1 MRSRWSDADARRAV
15 DEWGPQQGEL
25 LALRIYS
32 SRLIGAEAELVL
44 HGGGNTSL
52 KAPYRT
58 LLGDNLDCL
67 YVKGSGSSLD
77 RVGPRDFPALDLG
90 YLRRLEALPS
100 LSDEEMVNQLRT
112 HLFDASAPNPS
123 VEALL
128 HAFLPHRFV
137 DHSHAD
143 AVLALTNQ
151 PDGEKLIREALG
163 DGVVVLPYI
172 MPGFPLAK
180 AVAHAVRDLPGAPA
194 IVLIKHG
201 LFTFGADARE
211 SYERHIAHVDACE
224 QFAQARARGRR
235 VMSLGGPSALG
246 AAPPAELVARA
257 APVLRGLLAERAPD
271 REAPPRRMILD
282 WRATPEVLAFCASD
296 AAPALAGRGPLTPD
310 HVIRTKALPLF
321 VEDPAWDDALCLEKQ
336 LGRAVASYRTAYD
349 AYFEAQVH
357 TKGVSRKKLDSAPRV
372 VLLPGAGALCFGKT
386 KRDAAIAADI
396 TEHTLRT
403 KALAEA
409 LGRYEALT
417 LSDLFDMEYWSLEQ
431 AKLGRTGELPLE
443 RQVVL
448 VTGGAGAIGFGVAD
462 VCAAA
467 GAHVVLGD
475 LDGARA
481 TAAAEQLIREH
492 GSGRAL
498 GVAMDVTHEASVR
511 SAFDAACVTYG
522 GVDVVVANAGV
533 AVVAPIA
540 NLSVS
545 DVRHVADV
553 NYLGVLLTL
562 REAARIFRMQG
573 TGGNIIVNA
582 SKNVFAP
589 GKDFGAYSASKAAA
603 HQIGKV
609 AAIELAPLGVR
620 VNLIN
625 ADAVFAEGEIPSGLW
640 QTVGPARAT
649 SRGLPVEALPDF
661 YRDRS
666 LLRTRVSARH
676 VGNAVVFFASNQTPT
691 TGATLPVDGGIVEAF
706 PR

>member
-1 MRSRWSDADARRAV
+1 MQSRWREADARRAV
-15 DEWGPQQGEL
+15 EEWGPTEGEL
-25 LALRIYS
+25 LALRLYS
-32 SRLIGAEAELVL
+32 SRLIGAEPELVL

-52 KAPYRT
+52 KAHYRT
-58 LLGDNLDCL
+58 LLGDRVECL

-77 RVGPRDFPALDLG
+77 RVGPRDFPALDLA

-112 HLFDASAPNPS
+112 HLFDAAAPNPS

-151 PDGEKLIREALG
+151 PDGEKCIREALG
-163 DGVVVLPYI
+163 DGVAVLPYI

-180 AVAHAVRDLPGAPA
+180 AVAKAVRDEPDVTG
-194 IVLIKHG
+194 IVLVKHG

-211 SYERHIAHVDACE
+211 SYERHIEHVDAC
-224 QFAQARARGRR
+224 QRFAEARTQG
-235 VMSLGGPSALG
+235 VVSIG
-246 AAPPAELVARA
+246 APAPFAPAPPAELVARA
-257 APVLRGLLAERAPD
+257 APVLRGLLAERSPDPGAP
-271 REAPPRRMILD
+271 ARRMILD
-282 WRATPEVLAFCASD
+282 WRGGPEVLAFCASE
-296 AAPALAGRGPLTPD
+296 AAPALAERGPLTPD

-321 VEDPAWDDALCLEKQ
+321 IEAPAWDDAGRLQQQLER
-336 LGRAVASYRTAYD
+336 GVTNYRAAYD
-349 AYFEAQVH
+349 AYFDEQVRS
-357 TKGVSRKKLDSAPRV
+357 KRVSRTKLDAAPRV

-409 LGRYEALT
+409 LGRYEALP

-431 AKLGRTGELPLE
+431 AKLGRTAERPLE
-443 RQVVL
+443 GQVVL
-448 VTGGAGAIGFGVAD
+448 VTGGAGAIGFGVGD

-467 GAHVVLGD
+467 GAHVVLAD
-475 LDGARA
+475 LDGARVHG
-481 TAAAEQLIREH
+481 AAEKLNRSH
-492 GSGRAL
+492 GAGCAV
-498 GVAMDVTHEASVR
+498 GVTMDVTDEASVR
-511 SAFDAACVTYG
+511 SAFDAASVAYG

-533 AVVAPIA
+533 AVVSAIA
-540 NLSVS
+540 DLAISE
-545 DVRHVADV
+545 VRRVAEV

-573 TGGNIIVNA
+573 VGGNVIVNA

-640 QTVGPARAT
+640 ETVGPARAR

>member
-1 MRSRWSDADARRAV
+1 MQSRWSDPDARRAI
-15 DEWGPQQGEL
+15 DEWGPRHGEL

-32 SRLIGAEAELVL
+32 SRLIGVEPELVL

-58 LLGDNLDCL
+58 LLGDSLECL

-100 LSDEEMVNQLRT
+100 LSDEEMINQLRT
-112 HLFDASAPNPS
+112 HLFDATAPNPS

-151 PDGEKLIREALG
+151 PDGENLVRDALG
-163 DGVVVLPYI
+163 EGVAVLPYI

-180 AVAHAVRDLPGAPA
+180 AVAQAARDEPNLTA
-194 IVLIKHG
+194 IVLVKHG
-201 LFTFGADARE
+201 LFTFGADAE
-211 SYERHIAHVDACE
+211 ASYERHIQHVDGC
-224 QFAQARARGRR
+224 QRFAEARARGRG
-235 VMSLGGPSALG
+235 VVSIG
-246 AAPPAELVARA
+246 ATKSDGVARA
-257 APVLRGLLAERAPD
+257 ATLVAEVAPLLRGLLAERKADP
-271 REAPPRRMILD
+271 EVPPQRLILD
-282 WRATPEVLAFCASD
+282 WRGSPEVLALCESK
-296 AAPALAGRGPLTPD
+296 AATALAQRGPLTPD

-321 VEDPAWDDALCLEKQ
+321 VEDPAWDNSQCLGEQ
-336 LGRAVASYRTAYD
+336 LERAVASYRAAYD
-349 AYFEAQVH
+349 AYFEEQVRA
-357 TKGVSRKKLDSAPRV
+357 KGVSRTKLDSAPRV
-372 VLLPGAGALCFGKT
+372 VLLPGAGALCFGRT
-386 KRDAAIAADI
+386 KREAAIAADI

-403 KALAEA
+403 KVLAETI
-409 LGRYEALT
+409 GRYEAL
-417 LSDLFDMEYWSLEQ
+417 SPSELFDMEYWSLEQ
-431 AKLGRTGELPLE
+431 AKLGQKAPLPLDG
-443 RQVVL
+443 QVVL
-448 VTGGAGAIGFGVAD
+448 VTGGAGAIGVGVAEA
-462 VCAAA
+462 CAQA
-467 GAHVVLGD
+467 GAHVVLAD
-475 LDGARA
+475 LDGVRA
-481 TAAAEQLIREH
+481 HAAADQMIRTH
-492 GSGRAL
+492 GPGRAL
-498 GVAMDVTHEASVR
+498 GIAMDVTDEASVR
-511 SAFDAACVTYG
+511 SAFDTASTTYG

-540 NLSVS
+540 NLAAA
-545 DVRHVADV
+545 DVRRVSEV

-573 TGGNIIVNA
+573 TGGNVVVNA

-640 QTVGPARAT
+640 QSVGPARAK

-661 YRDRS
+661 YRERS

>member
-1 MRSRWSDADARRAV
+1 MKSRWSDADARGAV
-15 DEWGPQQGEL
+15 QEWGPGFGEL
-25 LALRIYS
+25 LALRIYT
-32 SRLIGAEAELVL
+32 SRLIGIEPDLVL

-58 LLGDNLDCL
+58 LLGDDLTCL

-112 HLFDASAPNPS
+112 HLFDATAPNPS

-128 HAFLPHRFV
+128 HAFLPDRFV

-151 PDGEKLIREALG
+151 PDGEKLVREAVG
-163 DGVVVLPYI
+163 DRVAVLPYI

-180 AVAHAVRDLPGAPA
+180 AVAQVARDEPGLSA

-211 SYERHIAHVDACE
+211 SYERHIQLVDACE
-224 QFAQARARGRR
+224 RFAESRSRGRSVLSISATLR
-235 VMSLGGPSALG
+235 GPA
-246 AAPPAELVARA
+246 PAELVARA
-257 APVLRGLLAERAPD
+257 APVLRGLLAEPGGD
-271 REAPPRRMILD
+271 PQTPSRRVILD
-282 WRATPEVLAFCASD
+282 WRASSEVLAFCASQ
-296 AAPALAGRGPLTPD
+296 AAPDLAERGPLTPD

-321 VEDPAWDDALCLEKQ
+321 LGDPAWDDAVALRKQ
-336 LGRAVASYRTAYD
+336 LERSVASYRAAYD
-349 AYFEAQVH
+349 AYFEEQSRA
-357 TKGVSRKKLDSAPRV
+357 KGVSPKKLDSAPRV

-396 TEHTLRT
+396 TEHTLRI
-403 KALAEA
+403 KALGEA
-409 LGRYEALT
+409 LGRYEALAP
-417 LSDLFDMEYWSLEQ
+417 SDLFDMEYWSLEQ
-431 AKLGRTGELPLE
+431 AKLGGTAELPLE

-448 VTGGAGAIGFGVAD
+448 VTGGAGAIGIGVGD
-462 VCAAA
+462 VCAGA
-467 GAHVVLGD
+467 GAYVVLAD
-475 LDGARA
+475 LDEARA
-481 TAAAEQLIREH
+481 RAAAEKLVRKH
-492 GSGRAL
+492 GTGRAV
-498 GVAMDVTHEASVR
+498 GVAMDVTDESAVR
-511 SAFDAACVTYG
+511 RAFDAACVTYG
-522 GVDVVVANAGV
+522 GVDVVVPNAGV
-533 AVVAPIA
+533 AVVSPIA
-540 NLSVS
+540 EVSVAE
-545 DVRHVADV
+545 VRRVAEV

-562 REAARIFRMQG
+562 REAARVFRMQG
-573 TGGNIIVNA
+573 TGGNVVVNA

-625 ADAVFAEGEIPSGLW
+625 ADAVFAEGEVPSGLW
-640 QTVGPARAT
+640 QSVGPARAR
-649 SRGLPVEALPDF
+649 SRGVPVEELPDF
-661 YRDRS
+661 YRERS